1 MSTAKTLAHLQGL
14 GTLKAWSVVV
24 TILGDL
30 CQAPDDR
37 ISGRLLDRLVGPM
50 GISNQTLRVA
60 LHRLRRDGWVISE
73 KAGRSSNYGLSAP
86 GWAMTVA
93 ARPVIYPAADA
104 ADDAVNVVI
113 APPGLSAADFAE
125 SLPDEAVLLS
135 ARSALAPGEEF
146 GDEALVVPFAAEKL
160 PGWVAAQIAPAELCA
175 EYAALARAVPHTGW
189 PETMIDR
196 VTLRLLILH
205 QWRRLR
211 LRHGPLPDQL
221 LPRWEGAVAR
231 ARVMGALGA
240 LDRPTLTELEAQA

>member
-30 CQAPDDR
+30 CQAETDR

-73 KAGRSSNYGLSAP
+73 KSGRSSNYGLSAP

-93 ARPVIYPAADA
+93 ARPVIYPAPGAEADP
-104 ADDAVNVVI
+104 VNVVI

-125 SLPDEAVLLS
+125 SLPDEAVQLS

-160 PGWVAAQIAPAELCA
+160 PDWVAAQIAPAALCA
-175 EYAALARAVPHTGW
+175 EYAALARAVPQSGW
-189 PETMIDR
+189 PEAMIEA

-221 LPRWEGAVAR
+221 LPHWDGALAR
-231 ARVMGALGA
+231 TRVMTALSA
-240 LDRPTLTELEAQA
+240 LPRPTLVELEGAA